1 MTRNNQIL
9 PLVILALAAVCVFA
23 DKKLYYL
30 YDQEALLE
38 TPALK
43 EIISNPYNISVM
55 LINWYLLHN
64 TAIKNSVKNTKL
76 PPYTPNWSSG
86 TVLAAVTKQ
95 CKTQLWPPSKPISK
109 K

>member
-1 MTRNNQIL
+1 MGRNNQII

-30 YDQEALLE
+30 YDQESLLE

-43 EIISNPYNISVM
+43 EIIGNPYNISVM
-55 LINWYLLHN
+55 LINWYLLHDL
-64 TAIKNSVKNTKL
+64 AIKNNVKNTKL
-76 PPYTPNWSSG
+76 PPYTRNWSSG
-86 TVLAAVTKQ
+86 IVLAAVTKQ
-95 CKTQLWPPSKPISK
+95 CRTRLWPPSTPISK